1 MRINRTLFLTIIL
14 LTAVLNLFVAR
25 GQQNT
30 YASRSSTQSPP
41 PKPTPSPAKK
51 TDAASPTPTPEPTAV
66 DLIAQGKTLYRSQR
80 FKQALAKFE
89 SALKQEPENDEA
101 LGLAAVTAFR
111 LDSQAQSRDY
121 FQRRADLPGQKDSIK
136 AFSFYRIALTY
147 WREVHDLVAKFSEVK
162 DNQLTVNLPER
173 EGLDLKYGIEN
184 GLVYADKALAI
195 ISGFAEA
202 HNIKNLLNAE
212 AGLAETDEEKARA
225 YRKESVDS
233 LRRAIELSKTPAGG
247 RSIADADF
255 SLPTIRVSTFTH
267 TKEEEDKLEDPMMKL
282 IEGGKPLKRMQA
294 VFPSVR
300 PPKSTADQSDASTR
314 GVTSD
319 GGAYSLGT
327 GRGALT
333 AAYTPGVVK
342 IEVLISTE
350 GNVVFAHVVDG
361 RSDLN
366 GAAVLAARNWKFEPA
381 KFEGKPVQVSGLI
394 IFEMKPGRARPTPT
408 PAPKAKP

>member
-1 MRINRTLFLTIIL
+1 MRINRTLLLTLIL
-14 LTAVLNLFVAR
+14 LAAALNLLVAR

-30 YASRSSTQSPP
+30 YASRNSTQSPP

-51 TDAASPTPTPEPTAV
+51 ADAASPTPTPEPTAV

-121 FQRRADLPGQKDSIK
+121 FQRRADLPSQKDSVK

-162 DNQLTVNLPER
+162 DNQITVNLPER

-212 AGLAETDEEKARA
+212 AALAETDEEKARA

-247 RSIADADF
+247 RNLADADF

-267 TKEEEDKLEDPMMKL
+267 TKEEEDKLEDPMLKL
-282 IEGGKPLKRMQA
+282 IVGGKPVKRMQA
-294 VFPSVR
+294 VFPSVK
-300 PPKSTADQSDASTR
+300 PPKSNADQSDASTK

-394 IFEMKPGRARPTPT
+394 TFEMKPGRARPTPT
-408 PAPKAKP
+408 PAPKGKP

>member
-1 MRINRTLFLTIIL
+1 MKINRTLLLTIIL
-14 LTAVLNLFVAR
+14 LAATLNLFVAR
-25 GQQNT
+25 GQLDT
-30 YASRSSTQSPP
+30 YASRPTTQSPP
-41 PKPTPSPAKK
+41 ARPTPQPSKKAESPSPA
-51 TDAASPTPTPEPTAV
+51 PTPQLSAF
-66 DLIAQGKTLYRSQR
+66 DLITQGKSLYRSQR

-89 SALKQEPENDEA
+89 SALKLEPENDEA

-111 LDSQAQSRDY
+111 LDNQAQSREY
-121 FQRRADLPGQKDSIK
+121 FQRRADLPDQKDSVK

-147 WREVHDLVAKFSEVK
+147 WREVHDLVAKFSELK
-162 DNQLTVNLPER
+162 DNKVAVELPER

-184 GLVYADKALAI
+184 GLEYAEKALAI
-195 ISGFAEA
+195 SAGFAEA

-212 AGLAETDEEKARA
+212 AALAADDEEKAQA
-225 YRKESVDS
+225 YRKESIDS
-233 LRRAIELSKTPAGG
+233 LRRAIAFSRTSAGG
-247 RSIADADF
+247 RSVADADF

-267 TKEEEDKLEDPMMKL
+267 TKEEEDTLEDPMMKL
-282 IEGGKPLKRMQA
+282 IEGGRPVKRMQA
-294 VFPSVR
+294 VFPSVK
-300 PPKSTADQSDASTR
+300 PPRSNTDRSDASAR

-333 AAYTPGVVK
+333 AAYAPGTVK

-381 KFEGKPVQVSGLI
+381 RFEGKPVQVSGMI
-394 IFEMKPGRARPTPT
+394 TFEMKPGRARPTPT
-408 PAPKAKP
+408 PAPKGKP

>member
-1 MRINRTLFLTIIL
+1 MKINRTLLLTIII
-14 LTAVLNLFVAR
+14 LTAAVNLSVAR
-25 GQQNT
+25 GQQAT
-30 YASRSSTQSPP
+30 AASRSSTQSAP

-51 TDAASPTPTPEPTAV
+51 ADAASPTPTPEPAAV

-111 LDSQAQSRDY
+111 LDNQQQSRDY
-121 FQRRADLPGQKDSIK
+121 FQRRADLPDQKDTVK

-147 WREVHDLVAKFSEVK
+147 WREVHDLVARFTEVK
-162 DNQLTVNLPER
+162 DNQVVVNFPER
-173 EGLDLKYGIEN
+173 EGLDLKSWIEN
-184 GLVYADKALAI
+184 GLEYADKALAI
-195 ISGFAEA
+195 TSGFAEA
-202 HNIKNLLNAE
+202 HNVKNLLNAE
-212 AGLAETDEEKARA
+212 AALAAADEAQAQA

-233 LRRAIELSKTPAGG
+233 LRRAIELSKAPAGG
-247 RSIADADF
+247 KSGADADF
-255 SLPTIRVSTFTH
+255 SLPTIRLSTFTH

-282 IEGGKPLKRMQA
+282 IEGGKPVKRMQA
-294 VFPSVR
+294 VFPSIK
-300 PPKSTADQSDASTR
+300 PPKSGANQSDASTK

-333 AAYTPGVVK
+333 AAYTSGIVK
-342 IEVLISTE
+342 IEVLISTD

-381 KFEGKPVQVSGLI
+381 RFEGKPVQVSGLI
-394 IFEMKPGRARPTPT
+394 TFEMKPGRARPTPT

>member
-1 MRINRTLFLTIIL
+1 MRINRTLLLTLIL
-14 LTAVLNLFVAR
+14 LTAALNLLVAR
-25 GQQNT
+25 GQQNA
-30 YASRSSTQSPP
+30 YASGNSAQ
-41 PKPTPSPAKK
+41 SPAKK
-51 TDAASPTPTPEPTAV
+51 TDATSPTPTPTPEPTAV
-66 DLIAQGKTLYRSQR
+66 DLITQGKTLYRSQR

-147 WREVHDLVAKFSEVK
+147 WREVHDLVAKFSEVN
-162 DNQLTVNLPER
+162 DNQVTVNLPER

-212 AGLAETDEEKARA
+212 AALAETNEEKARA
-225 YRKESVDS
+225 YRKESVDA
-233 LRRAIELSKTPAGG
+233 LRRAIELSKTPAGS
-247 RSIADADF
+247 RNIADADF

-282 IEGGKPLKRMQA
+282 IDGGKPLKRMQA
-294 VFPSVR
+294 VFPSVK
-300 PPKSTADQSDASTR
+300 PPKSSADQSDASTK

-333 AAYTPGVVK
+333 AAYAPGIVK
-342 IEVLISTE
+342 IEVLISTD

-394 IFEMKPGRARPTPT
+394 TFEMKPGRARPTPT
-408 PAPKAKP
+408 PAPKGKP

>member
-1 MRINRTLFLTIIL
+1 MKINRTLLLTTIIL
-14 LTAVLNLFVAR
+14 AAVLNPLVAR

-30 YASRSSTQSPP
+30 AASRSSTQSPP

-121 FQRRADLPGQKDSIK
+121 FQRRADLPGQKDSVK

-147 WREVHDLVAKFSEVK
+147 WREVHDLVGKFSEVK
-162 DNQLTVNLPER
+162 DNQVTVNLPER

-195 ISGFAEA
+195 ISDFAEA

-212 AGLAETDEEKARA
+212 AALAADDEEKARA

-247 RSIADADF
+247 RSIAGADF

-267 TKEEEDKLEDPMMKL
+267 TKEEEDKLDDPMLKL
-282 IEGGKPLKRMQA
+282 IQGGKPLKRMQA
-294 VFPSVR
+294 VFPSIK
-300 PPKSTADQSDASTR
+300 PPKSNADQNDASTK

-333 AAYTPGVVK
+333 AAYAPGIVK

-350 GNVVFAHVVDG
+350 GAVVFAHVVDG

-381 KFEGKPVQVSGLI
+381 RFEGKPVQVSGLI
-394 IFEMKPGRARPTPT
+394 TFEMKPGRARPTPT